1 MGQEERGGGWRGRR
15 QVQRLVPCS
24 EAECGGNPSLER
36 FVQSP
41 DPQAWYVTLIKLLN
55 LNALVCKVKGKSI
68 PGVEEGARSVKCL
81 ANKYEDLGSM
91 PRSHSAK
98 SGVGQVRGLCE

>member
-24 EAECGGNPSLER
+24 EAECRGNPSLER

-55 LNALVCKVKGKSI
+55 LMPS
-68 PGVEEGARSVKCL
+68 SVRRKERV
-81 ANKYEDLGSM
+81 YLG
-91 PRSHSAK
+91 
-98 SGVGQVRGLCE
+98 